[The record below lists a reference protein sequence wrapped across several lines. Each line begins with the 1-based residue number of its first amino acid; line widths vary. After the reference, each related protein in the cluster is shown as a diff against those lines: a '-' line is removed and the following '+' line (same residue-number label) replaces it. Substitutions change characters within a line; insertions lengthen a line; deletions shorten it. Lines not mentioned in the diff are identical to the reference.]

1 MTDINDFLSDSL
13 TNENF
18 YNMCEIKTIDQVDVK
33 SSKTSQNKTSQNK
46 TSQNTVNYLPIGKN
60 HIYIT
65 KSGAFIKFDYLG
77 TSPANIQLVNKILKY
92 FTMSKKQII
101 GYDKVVKCYKLDKKN
116 KRIIL
121 PRFGVFEIL
130 HDIFNLKNY
139 TTISQICT
147 GNNIDINWNAKLTD
161 NQKIIS
167 DHIMKYIYTKERIL
181 KGSAGLILNLE
192 AGQGKSYLAAYLI
205 SVLKKKTVIIM
216 HSTSLLL
223 QWEKVIKNC
232 FSNAKIGYYYNQA
245 KIDGDIVLMII
256 NSAQSSVF
264 KFADKE
270 ISAIEYY
277 NSFGFAIYDECH
289 LYANNF
295 CNRVFKLAQTEC
307 VLGLSATPDENINGF
322 DKMVWWELGPV
333 LDARTLPGYSAIS
346 ENFTADVHKVC
357 YKGPP
362 AYTRTIINEATEM
375 SSYAPMINM
384 ICSDIIRSFVI
395 IDCIKKGLELGLYMY
410 VFADRRQYLL
420 ELKDILKF
428 VTGINGEI
436 IDDDDDYIRIVGGAS
451 DEAMEQAE
459 LKSRVVFTTYQYMGT
474 GKSII
479 KMNGLVLATPRKS
492 KMKQYINRIFRL
504 GSDASIKRH
513 IWDICDSKT
522 KFNNLWRH
530 RDAYYQTKNYNIIKT
545 TIDYI
550 EYNKDI
556 IEDYKEL
563 QQKELQQKELQQKS
577 TEITLTEQKNINIRL
592 VDLKTDN
599 KIIKPKA
606 NKKTTSNDKAN
617 KKTTSNDTTV
627 KNETKK
633 NKIKK
638 DTEKKDVF
646 ELIENSI
653 ECELP
658 ETK

>member
-1 MTDINDFLSDSL
+1 MIKMTDVNDFLSSCLDNNL
-13 TNENF
+13 F
-18 YNMCEIKTIDQVDVK
+18 YDMSEIK
-33 SSKTSQNKTSQNK
+33 SSETANTTNTTNTKKIIKTDKQSNAISYIPT
-46 TSQNTVNYLPIGKN
+46 GKN
-60 HIYIT
+60 NIYIT
-65 KSGAFIKFDYLG
+65 KSGAFLKFEYL
-77 TSPANIQLVNKILKY
+77 SIDPANLSIVNKILKH
-92 FTMSKKQII
+92 FTMRKKQII

-121 PRFGVFEIL
+121 PRFGIFEIL
-130 HDIFNLKNY
+130 NDDFNLKDY
-139 TTISQICT
+139 TTISQIVS
-147 GNNIDINWNAKLTD
+147 GQPINIKWEAKLTD

-167 DHIMKYIYTKERIL
+167 EYIINNIYIKERII

-232 FSNAKIGYYYNQA
+232 FNNIKIGYYYNQC
-245 KIDGDIVLMII
+245 KIDGDVVLMII
-256 NSAQSSVF
+256 NSAQSDIF
-264 KFADKE
+264 KFGDKQ
-270 ISAIEYY
+270 IPALEYY

-295 CNRVFKLAQTEC
+295 CNKVFKLAQTEC
-307 VLGLSATPDENINGF
+307 ILGLSATPDENVNGF

-333 LDARTLPGYSAIS
+333 LDARTLRGYSATS
-346 ENFTADVHKVC
+346 ENFTADVHKIC

-362 AYTRTIINEATEM
+362 AYTRNIVNEATDM
-375 SSYAPMINM
+375 CLFANM
-384 ICSDIIRSFVI
+384 VNMVCSDIVRSFIVV
-395 IDCIKKGLELGLYMY
+395 DCIKQGLDLGLYMY

-428 VTGINGEI
+428 VTGINSEI
-436 IDDDDDYIRIVGGAS
+436 IDNDEDYIRIVGGAS

-530 RDAYYQTKNYNIIKT
+530 RDAYYKTKNYNIIKT
-545 TIDYI
+545 NI
-550 EYNKDI
+550 EYTDYNSDI
-556 IEDYKEL
+556 IQDYKAKLETEKAKTEKVKTEKAKL
-563 QQKELQQKELQQKS
+563 EAEKAKLEAEKVKTEKVKAEKAKLESKKE
-577 TEITLTEQKNINIRL
+577 
-592 VDLKTDN
+592 
-599 KIIKPKA
+599 IKL
-606 NKKTTSNDKAN
+606 
-617 KKTTSNDTTV
+617 
-627 KNETKK
+627 K
-633 NKIKK
+633 NKNNNLDSDDITNFIFNLGKK
-638 DTEKKDVF
+638 
-646 ELIENSI
+646 
-653 ECELP
+653 
-658 ETK
+658 